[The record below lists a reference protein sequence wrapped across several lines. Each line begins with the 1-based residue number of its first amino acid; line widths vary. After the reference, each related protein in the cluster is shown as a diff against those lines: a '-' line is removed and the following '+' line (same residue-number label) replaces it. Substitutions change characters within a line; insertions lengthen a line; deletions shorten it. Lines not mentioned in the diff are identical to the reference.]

1 MAESNYITLSE
12 IVRRTNLFNID
23 KLPQFVTFSN
33 YGESMTGTAVAV
45 NSKIYPSAFICLYI
59 PSLNS
64 TDAIKSFIKE
74 HLVGY
79 YENKLAVGRDAWKNS
94 LSETEKNIKPLDILL
109 ETIYKF
115 DNSYSIKYISDIVE
129 QDYNG
134 VWSDFMCSV
143 NLNNASNEY
152 KYTVIKTDAT
162 EDKDSLIVRF
172 PADYTTDYPYNWAIK
187 TSDGFFK
194 YIGPAAYNDCK
205 LLLDDE
211 KNKWYDYNTCIKI
224 KVEEAGLNDDYL
236 TFNVLIPLYDRIVDE
251 PANPGESSAHA
262 LYLHTDV
269 TCPGTVYES
278 SPDELT
284 EKSETL
290 YNTLVPYGM
299 WFSGAEPV
307 KLQYNTNTATENY
320 IQPTWTLTLSSQFKP
335 FPYSN
340 QFSPATTAETG
351 NTADEISKTE
361 LHNTFA
367 QVLSAQNKMMRE
379 IDEYNNIIASLKNK
393 IDLLEVSCGTS
404 GETSEWVSETSDNRI
419 KLSDINSESGV
430 VIHSAILPP
439 ATTTGAGV
447 MTAKQAASLESAA
460 STADKAWQQSNTNKA
475 DIAALAEGFTDLGD
489 FDTEQ
494 AVFDALADISI
505 CADNKKCVLHAHYS
519 TQGKECNL
527 ICVQSLNDWHCR
539 QFIFNRDRFFQRGII
554 FTDAARTEITGI
566 ENWEY
571 AFPDR
576 LSWDNTA
583 RKYVPSQFG
592 NRFNAAYTDSI
603 PLADTTTDGLMAY
616 SHVQKLDLAADT
628 ADAANITAQAAKK
641 KADDTALE
649 LQNTVDAGVVR
660 ADAGTDKVTVVFD
673 DWFGDDKE
681 VFTCDIPAATSSTA
695 GVMTAQM
702 ANNVENFFNEDG
714 GESRMAADI
723 AANTKAVQTAQE
735 GVATNAAAITAET
748 EARAAADTAE
758 TAARKQ
764 GDADLLSQIDSTSK
778 TLTAAITNEEQYRSA
793 QDTALQ
799 SQITQNKTDI
809 TANAAAIAA
818 ISKEQL
824 FRDMWTAVG
833 GKWTEAAG
841 YTMNGLTLTYSEAV
855 AVYAQTAGAWK
866 SAAALLENGMYHSLK
881 CRTNIPVSS
890 PISRKMAYFFQSC
903 SGIEVAAIFAMHP
916 VTSVES
922 CFRYCTSLVKV
933 DGALNLQ
940 DVTTFANNFY
950 NCPKLTYLR
959 LQGLKVSADLSGAP
973 ALDYD
978 SVRYLVDNA
987 VNTAAITVTVGDEL
1001 YAVIN
1006 GTAQPTEARGG
1017 TAEEWAQ
1024 LLADA
1029 TAGQISFAKK

>member
-1 MAESNYITLSE
+1 MAESNNITLSE
-12 IVRRTNLFNID
+12 IIRRANLFNID

-33 YGESMTGTAVAV
+33 YGESMTGTSVAV
-45 NSKIYPSAFICLYI
+45 NSKIYPSAFICIYI
-59 PSLNS
+59 PTLNS
-64 TDAIKSFIKE
+64 TDAINSFIKN

-79 YENKLAVGRDAWKNS
+79 YESKLAVGRDAWKNS

-109 ETIYKF
+109 ETIYNF

-152 KYTVIKTDAT
+152 KYTVIKTDDT
-162 EDKDSLIVRF
+162 GDKDSLIVRL
-172 PADYTTDYPYNWAIK
+172 PDDYTTDYPYNWAIK
-187 TSDGFFK
+187 TNDGNFK

-205 LLLDDE
+205 LLLDNE
-211 KNKWYDYNTCIKI
+211 TYKWYDYNTGIKKI
-224 KVEEAGLNDDYL
+224 TKVEETGTKPDYL

-269 TCPGTVYES
+269 TGAGTAYES
-278 SPDELT
+278 SPDTLT

-299 WFSGAEPV
+299 WFSGPEPV

-340 QFSPATTAETG
+340 QFSPAAAPETG
-351 NTADEISKTE
+351 NTSDEGSKTE

-367 QVLSAQNKMMRE
+367 QVLSAQNKMLRE
-379 IDEYNNIIASLKNK
+379 IDKYNNIVALLKNK
-393 IDLLEVSCGTS
+393 IDLLEGSGGTNV
-404 GETSEWVSETSDNRI
+404 TSSSWVSEASHDRI
-419 KLSDINSESGV
+419 KLSDINNESGV
-430 VIHSAILPP
+430 VIHNVTLSA

-447 MTAKQAASLESAA
+447 MTAAQAASLESAA
-460 STADKAWQQSNTNKA
+460 STADKAWQQSNTNKT

-505 CADNKKCVLHAHYS
+505 CADSKKCVLHAHYS

-539 QFIFNRDRFFQRGII
+539 QFIFNRDRFFQRGIT

-571 AFPDR
+571 AFCDR
-576 LSWDNTA
+576 LVWDSTA
-583 RKYVPSQFG
+583 HKYVPSQFG
-592 NRFNAAYTDSI
+592 NRFNAAYTDAI
-603 PLADTTTDGLMAY
+603 PLADTATDGLMPRGY
-616 SHVQKLDLAADT
+616 VTKVDT
-628 ADAANITAQAAKK
+628 AVAN
-641 KADDTALE
+641 
-649 LQNTVDAGVVR
+649 
-660 ADAGTDKVTVVFD
+660 
-673 DWFGDDKE
+673 
-681 VFTCDIPAATSSTA
+681 
-695 GVMTAQM
+695 
-702 ANNVENFFNEDG
+702 
-714 GESRMAADI
+714 I

-735 GVATNAAAITAET
+735 GV
-748 EARAAADTAE
+748 D
-758 TAARKQ
+758 
-764 GDADLLSQIDSTSK
+764 
-778 TLTAAITNEEQYRSA
+778 
-793 QDTALQ
+793 
-799 SQITQNKTDI
+799 
-809 TANAAAIAA
+809 ANAAAIAA
-818 ISKEQL
+818 LSKEQL
-824 FRDMWTAVG
+824 FRDIWAAVG
-833 GKWTEAAG
+833 GKWTEAGG
-841 YTMNGLTLTYSEAV
+841 YAMNGLTLTYSEAV
-855 AVYAQTAGAWK
+855 AVYAQTAGSWK
-866 SAAALLENGMYHSLK
+866 NSVGLAGVGIYNSLD
-881 CRTNIPVSS
+881 CRTNIPLNIPLYSKLINVFQL
-890 PISRKMAYFFQSC
+890 SR
-903 SGIEVAAIFAMHP
+903 GIEVAAISKAYPKEQIDNCFN
-916 VTSVES
+916 S
-922 CFRYCTSLVKV
+922 CDSLVKV
-933 DGALNLQ
+933 DGVLSLEN
-940 DVTTFANNFY
+940 VSIFGYNFR

-959 LQGLKVSADLSGAP
+959 LLGLKVSADLSGAP

-987 VNTAAITVTVGDEL
+987 TNTAAITVTVGDEL

-1029 TAGQISFAKK
+1029 TQRQISFAKK